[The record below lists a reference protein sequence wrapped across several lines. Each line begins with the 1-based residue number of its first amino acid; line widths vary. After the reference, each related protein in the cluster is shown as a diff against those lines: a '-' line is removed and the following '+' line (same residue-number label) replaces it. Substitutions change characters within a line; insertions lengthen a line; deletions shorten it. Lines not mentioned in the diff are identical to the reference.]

1 MRHRQKTCYYFYNFS
16 NGLLKNGQRIYNIL
30 ALEKQRRIINAAYK
44 VFSENSY
51 KKAPMSEIADR
62 SGISKALLFHYFTN
76 KKELYMYLWT
86 NAIDRTRKAVVE
98 YKTLETDDFF
108 EMLKRSLLS
117 KCSLM
122 RDYPHIYAFS
132 LRAYYETAPEIKNSI
147 QENYKDV
154 SKASEMTV
162 FEKIDLSKFRKDIDI
177 KTMYAEIFYAID
189 GYMLKK
195 YRSNCIIPDE
205 IEEELTVL
213 IDFWKKVYTRE
224 V

>member
-1 MRHRQKTCYYFYNFS
+1 MNDKFFK
-16 NGLLKNGQRIYNIL
+16 LP
-30 ALEKQRRIINAAYK
+30 LEKQQRIMNAAYK

-51 KKAPMSEIADR
+51 KKAPMSEIADE
-62 SGISKALLFHYFTN
+62 SGISKALLFHYFIN

-86 NAIDRTRKAVVE
+86 NVIEMTRKAVTE
-98 YKTLETDDFF
+98 YKTLETTDFF

-122 RDYPHIYAFS
+122 REYPHIYAFS

-147 QENYKDV
+147 RENFINV
-154 SKASEMTV
+154 SKASEMIV
-162 FEKIDLSKFRKDIDI
+162 FEKMDTSEFRKDIDLKI
-177 KTMYAEIFYAID
+177 MYEEIFYAVD

-205 IEEELTVL
+205 IEQEIMIL
-213 IDFWKKVYTRE
+213 IDFWKKIYTQKE
-224 V
+224 A

>member
-1 MRHRQKTCYYFYNFS
+1 MNDKFFK
-16 NGLLKNGQRIYNIL
+16 LP
-30 ALEKQRRIINAAYK
+30 LEKQRRIINAAYK

-51 KKAPMSEIADR
+51 KKAPMSEIADE

-76 KKELYMYLWT
+76 KKELYMYLWA
-86 NAIDRTRKAVVE
+86 NAIEVTRKAVTE

-122 RDYPHIYAFS
+122 RDYPHLYAFS
-132 LRAYYETAPEIKNSI
+132 LRAYYETAPEIQNSI
-147 QENYKDV
+147 QENYNDV
-154 SKASEMTV
+154 SKASKMTV
-162 FEKIDLSKFRKDIDI
+162 FEKIDISKFRKDIDI
-177 KTMYAEIFYAID
+177 KTMYAEIFYAVD

-205 IEEELTVL
+205 IEKEIIVL
-213 IDFWKKVYTRE
+213 IDFWKKIYTQE

>member
-1 MRHRQKTCYYFYNFS
+1 MNDKFFK
-16 NGLLKNGQRIYNIL
+16 LP
-30 ALEKQRRIINAAYK
+30 LEKQRRIINAAYK

-132 LRAYYETAPEIKNSI
+132 LRAYYETAPEIKNSG
-147 QENYKDV
+147 
-154 SKASEMTV
+154 
-162 FEKIDLSKFRKDIDI
+162 KILYR

>member
-1 MRHRQKTCYYFYNFS
+1 MNDKFFK
-16 NGLLKNGQRIYNIL
+16 LP
-30 ALEKQRRIINAAYK
+30 LEKQQRIINAAYK

-51 KKAPMSEIADR
+51 KKAPMSEIADE

-76 KKELYMYLWT
+76 KKELYMYLWM
-86 NAIDRTRKAVVE
+86 NAIEMTRKAVTE

-122 RDYPHIYAFS
+122 RDYPHLYAFS
-132 LRAYYETAPEIKNSI
+132 LRAYYETAPEIHKSI
-147 QENYKDV
+147 QENFNDV
-154 SKASEMTV
+154 SKASEMIV
-162 FEKIDLSKFRKDIDI
+162 FEKIDISKFRKDIDI
-177 KTMYAEIFYAID
+177 KTMYAEIFYAVD

-195 YRSNCIIPDE
+195 YRSNCIIANE
-205 IEEELTVL
+205 IEEEIIVL
-213 IDFWKKVYTRE
+213 IDFWKKVYTQK